1 MSGNSFG
8 TIFKVT
14 TFGESHGVA
23 MGAIIDGCPPNI
35 EISEKDIQ
43 KELDKRKP
51 GQSAYVTQRK
61 ESDDIE
67 ILSGVFEGKTTGTPI
82 GLIVKNQDQRSKDYE
97 NIKDIYLL
105 SNVFILSSK
114 YEGLGLVLLEA
125 LSSKI
130 PIIATNTSAIPEIIK
145 NNYNGLLF
153 NPGDYKSLASKL
165 KKIEKN
171 DLRIKIMKNGYDFIK
186 KKFDLDKMNYLT
198 NKIYRS

>member
-51 GQSAYVTQRK
+51 GQSAYVTQRN
-61 ESDDIE
+61 ESDAVE

-82 GLIVKNQDQRSKDYE
+82 GLVVKNQDQRSKDYE
-97 NIKDIYLL
+97 NIKDK
-105 SNVFILSSK
+105 FRP
-114 YEGLGLVLLEA
+114 GHA
-125 LSSKI
+125 DF
-130 PIIATNTSAIPEIIK
+130 TSVS
-145 NNYNGLLF
+145 YTH
-153 NPGDYKSLASKL
+153 
-165 KKIEKN
+165 
-171 DLRIKIMKNGYDFIK
+171 LRAHE
-186 KKFDLDKMNYLT
+186 T
-198 NKIYRS
+198 